1 MKKSF
6 TAKSKILLTIILTL
20 IMAFSVVTSV
30 ACKKKNTT
38 TATDKKPQIS
48 ENL

>member
-1 MKKSF
+1 MLCENIVASLGNLYIKMFLKLKSL
-6 TAKSKILLTIILTL
+6 K
-20 IMAFSVVTSV
+20 VD
-30 ACKKKNTT
+30 KKKNTT